1 MKHLMCAALLAS
13 ALLAAGCLTGCSSLY
28 DPSDVEDPAG
38 VGTSALLGED
48 GTEALAAIYKDALA
62 RSGLEAGGDQR
73 VQDALNQALNR
84 RTADGSGLTRA
95 LKASLRRAGVDA
107 AVYSDLPSLLASE
120 EAGVCCILRMPTL
133 PGAAGP
139 DAATLPA
146 AVQEDERRPEGR
158 HGVPGL
164 PQRGGRPGRPRR
176 LCAAAGPHLK
186 QIETGKALSDGRAFD
201 FFDG

>member
-1 MKHLMCAALLAS
+1 MEPAKVRKEDIVLKHLMCAALLAS

-84 RTADGSGLTRA
+84 RTADGNGLTRA
-95 LKASLRRAGVDA
+95 LKTSLRRAGVDA
-107 AVYSDLPSLLASE
+107 AVSSDLPSLLASE
-120 EAGVCCILRMPTL
+120 
-133 PGAAGP
+133 
-139 DAATLPA
+139 
-146 AVQEDERRPEGR
+146 
-158 HGVPGL
+158 
-164 PQRGGRPGRPRR
+164 
-176 LCAAAGPHLK
+176 
-186 QIETGKALSDGRAFD
+186 
-201 FFDG
+201 

>member
-73 VQDALNQALNR
+73 IQDALNQALNR
-84 RTADGSGLTRA
+84 RTADGSGF
-95 LKASLRRAGVDA
+95 LKSFASKIR
-107 AVYSDLPSLLASE
+107 
-120 EAGVCCILRMPTL
+120 
-133 PGAAGP
+133 
-139 DAATLPA
+139 
-146 AVQEDERRPEGR
+146 
-158 HGVPGL
+158 
-164 PQRGGRPGRPRR
+164 
-176 LCAAAGPHLK
+176 
-186 QIETGKALSDGRAFD
+186 
-201 FFDG
+201 

>member
-1 MKHLMCAALLAS
+1 MLKHLMCAALLAS

-62 RSGLEAGGDQR
+62 QSGLEAGGDQR

-95 LKASLRRAGVDA
+95 LTASLRRAGVDP
-107 AVYSDLPSLLASE
+107 AVYSHLPSLLAPE
-120 EAGVCCILRMPTL
+120 EAE
-133 PGAAGP
+133 A
-139 DAATLPA
+139 
-146 AVQEDERRPEGR
+146 
-158 HGVPGL
+158 
-164 PQRGGRPGRPRR
+164 
-176 LCAAAGPHLK
+176 LC
-186 QIETGKALSDGRAFD
+186 R
-201 FFDG
+201 

>member
-1 MKHLMCAALLAS
+1 MLKHLMCAALLAS

-146 AVQEDERRPEGR
+146 AVQKMSAARKEGTACQVYLSVED
-158 HGVPGL
+158 
-164 PQRGGRPGRPRR
+164 
-176 LCAAAGPHLK
+176 GP
-186 QIETGKALSDGRAFD
+186 DGRAVYALLLVRT
-201 FFDG
+201 

>member
-1 MKHLMCAALLAS
+1 MEPAKVRKEDIVLKHLMCAALLAS

-48 GTEALAAIYKDALA
+48 GTEALTAIYKDALA

-95 LKASLRRAGVDA
+95 LKTSLRRAGVDA

-120 EAGVCCILRMPTL
+120 EAGAWCILRMTEH
-133 PGAAGP
+133 PGADGH
-139 DAATLPA
+139 DAAIYPA
-146 AVQEDERRPEGR
+146 AIVD
-158 HGVPGL
+158 
-164 PQRGGRPGRPRR
+164 
-176 LCAAAGPHLK
+176 
-186 QIETGKALSDGRAFD
+186 LSD
-201 FFDG
+201 

>member
-1 MKHLMCAALLAS
+1 MLKHLMCAALLAS

-62 RSGLEAGGDQR
+62 QSGLEAGGDQR
-73 VQDALNQALNR
+73 VQDALNVFAPGGRGRCRLQRSAQPAGLG
-84 RTADGSGLTRA
+84 GSGRLLHPADAHAARC
-95 LKASLRRAGVDA
+95 SRAGRCD
-107 AVYSDLPSLLASE
+107 P
-120 EAGVCCILRMPTL
+120 AGG
-133 PGAAGP
+133 GAG
-139 DAATLPA
+139 
-146 AVQEDERRPEGR
+146 DERRPEGR

>member
-1 MKHLMCAALLAS
+1 MLKHLMCAALLAS

-48 GTEALAAIYKDALA
+48 GTEALTAIYKDALA

-73 VQDALNQALNR
+73 VQDALNP
-84 RTADGSGLTRA
+84 
-95 LKASLRRAGVDA
+95 SLRRAGVDA

-146 AVQEDERRPEGR
+146 AVQEMSAARKEGTACQ
-158 HGVPGL
+158 VYL
-164 PQRGGRPGRPRR
+164 SVED
-176 LCAAAGPHLK
+176 GP
-186 QIETGKALSDGRAFD
+186 DGRAVYALLLVRT
-201 FFDG
+201 